1 MVTKENRL
9 RGVACMLGGSGML
22 TLNDAVIKWVGANH
36 PVGQMITI
44 RGLFVMIFLLLLVHR
59 PGGGGVR
66 ALYLSSWPGPLVWAL
81 MLVASTYLFLT
92 GLQYLPLADAV
103 ALTFAG
109 PLFVVALAPLLL
121 GESVGWHR
129 RVGVIIGFGGTLLIL
144 KPGVDTF
151 RWVALLPLSVAFI
164 EALRDMVARRV
175 VPRETTLAMVF
186 VGSFVVTVSGLVTA
200 PWGWPPIDRTAVG
213 LLALAACLQGGAY
226 FFIVEAFRHSE
237 AAFISPFRYASVLWA
252 TSLGFVLWGD
262 LPDIWIIVGGSLVV
276 CSGLYL
282 LRSKKAG

>member
-59 PGGGGVR
+59 PGGSGVR
-66 ALYLSSWPGPLVWAL
+66 ALYLSSWPEPLVWAL

-121 GESVGWHR
+121 GESVGSSNPVWMLFDGRLYCPYRWH
-129 RVGVIIGFGGTLLIL
+129 
-144 KPGVDTF
+144 
-151 RWVALLPLSVAFI
+151 S
-164 EALRDMVARRV
+164 
-175 VPRETTLAMVF
+175 
-186 VGSFVVTVSGLVTA
+186 
-200 PWGWPPIDRTAVG
+200 
-213 LLALAACLQGGAY
+213 
-226 FFIVEAFRHSE
+226 
-237 AAFISPFRYASVLWA
+237 
-252 TSLGFVLWGD
+252 
-262 LPDIWIIVGGSLVV
+262 
-276 CSGLYL
+276 
-282 LRSKKAG
+282 